1 MSRKIQWFTLSF
13 GFALLIMTPLDP
25 IWAANPVD
33 QLVAPFNAQVKLSHS
48 PKFEGRGD
56 GVETCPVTGDKIMGK
71 DWQAELHGRTVYFCC
86 KGCMQR
92 AVQLPDKYVKPTL
105 TEQKQAVQQYLASNK
120 SAGREFDPE
129 MCDE

>member
-1 MSRKIQWFTLSF
+1 MNQKNQWITLSF
-13 GFALLIMTPLDP
+13 GLVLTIFIPLDRV
-25 IWAANPVD
+25 WAVNPVD
-33 QLVAPFNAQVKLSHS
+33 QLVRPVKAQTKLSHS

-71 DWQAELHGRTVYFCC
+71 DWKAELHGRTVYFCC